1 MKYKVGNELVTL
13 GLIECILDKEGL
25 DGFDESIKNCNEI
38 FGFEPVEIEKED
50 FLIEKSKPIFYYGI
64 DYLEWDLDLE
74 KIIHR
79 VSGNSKA
86 NQSIELDI
94 FHDTPDGFRDAYN
107 KTVGSLGEFIEL
119 CKEIKMKEE
128 QDDKHIMIDG
138 EKFKNHLMFE
148 FYKDEIYLGSCG
160 MFKLEENVDDFI
172 NGENDYPEYHD
183 QIDFLSTS
191 SVSTIADD
199 VTAFI
204 NIGVTWDSIDN

>member
-1 MKYKVGNELVTL
+1 L
-13 GLIECILDKEGL
+13 
-25 DGFDESIKNCNEI
+25 KN
-38 FGFEPVEIEKED
+38 
-50 FLIEKSKPIFYYGI
+50 KPIFYYGI
-64 DYLEWDLDLE
+64 DYLEWDIDLE
-74 KIIHR
+74 KILHR
-79 VSGNSKA
+79 LSGNSKA
-86 NQSIELDI
+86 NQSVELKI
-94 FHDTPDGFRDAYN
+94 FYDTPDGFMDAYK
-107 KTVGSLGEFIEL
+107 KTVSSLGEFIEL
-119 CKEIKMKEE
+119 CKEIKMEEE

-138 EKFKNHLMFE
+138 EKFKNHLMFL

-204 NIGVTWDSIDN
+204 NIGATWDSIDN